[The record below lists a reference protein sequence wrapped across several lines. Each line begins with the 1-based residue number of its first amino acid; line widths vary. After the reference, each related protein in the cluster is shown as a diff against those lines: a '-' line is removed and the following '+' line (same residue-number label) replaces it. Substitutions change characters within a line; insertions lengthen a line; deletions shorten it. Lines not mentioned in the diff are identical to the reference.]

1 MSVER
6 LIGPVEET
14 ETNTTDSQSAEA
26 YKSVIGELLESG
38 VRPGKELFEAL
49 NARFVDSRR
58 APIREPMSP
67 KSKDEENS
75 S

>member
-6 LIGPVEET
+6 LIKPVKGT
-14 ETNTTDSQSAEA
+14 EA

-38 VRPGKELFEAL
+38 VRPGKELFETL
-49 NARFVDSRR
+49 NARFAHSKR
-58 APIREPMSP
+58 APIREPMSS
-67 KSKDEENS
+67 KSKDEGNS